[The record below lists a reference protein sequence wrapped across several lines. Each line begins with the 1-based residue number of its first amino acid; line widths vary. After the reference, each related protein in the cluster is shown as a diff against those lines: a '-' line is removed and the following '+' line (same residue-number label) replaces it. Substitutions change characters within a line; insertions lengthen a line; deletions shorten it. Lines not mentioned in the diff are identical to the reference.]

1 MTNTQLRWDAACE
14 IFILSAS
21 WQIKQEAAAAWA
33 GLVAASLLWS
43 DCLIGAIMWPL
54 VPASHRHP
62 FPARP
67 PPAAPVR
74 ALGQPVFTQQRSPG
88 HCIQL
93 STQIFPLSGL
103 KNVCK
108 CLLNQIYK
116 KNKLFW
122 FLKIYSH
129 HFSKLIDINLC
140 SFNIFQSNFL
150 GHHLLGTF
158 LT

>member
-1 MTNTQLRWDAACE
+1 MLTLTSCSSRLAKC
-14 IFILSAS
+14 SP
-21 WQIKQEAAAAWA
+21 QEALHSIIAKSAKSAKLKWPKCLAQVRCCLWDIYTFRQLTDQTRGSSSLGWA

-74 ALGQPVFTQQRSPG
+74 ALGQPVFTQHRSPG

-116 KNKLFW
+116 KRD
-122 FLKIYSH
+122 
-129 HFSKLIDINLC
+129 FSD
-140 SFNIFQSNFL
+140 S
-150 GHHLLGTF
+150 
-158 LT
+158 

>member
-1 MTNTQLRWDAACE
+1 MLTLTSCSSRLAKC
-14 IFILSAS
+14 SP
-21 WQIKQEAAAAWA
+21 QEALPSIIAKSAKIAKLKWPMLSSGEMLLVRYLYFPPVDRSNKRQPGLGWAA
-33 GLVAASLLWS
+33 AASLLWS

-88 HCIQL
+88 HYIQL

-116 KNKLFW
+116 KIN
-122 FLKIYSH
+122 
-129 HFSKLIDINLC
+129 FSD
-140 SFNIFQSNFL
+140 S
-150 GHHLLGTF
+150 
-158 LT
+158 

>member
-1 MTNTQLRWDAACE
+1 MLTLTSCSSRLAKC
-14 IFILSAS
+14 SP
-21 WQIKQEAAAAWA
+21 QEALPSIIAKSAKSAKLKWPMLSSGEMLLVRYLYFPPVDRSNKRQQQP

-88 HCIQL
+88 HCILL
-93 STQIFPLSGL
+93 SSQIFPLSGL
-103 KNVCK
+103 KNVRK
-108 CLLNQIYK
+108 CLLNQI
-116 KNKLFW
+116 
-122 FLKIYSH
+122 
-129 HFSKLIDINLC
+129 
-140 SFNIFQSNFL
+140 
-150 GHHLLGTF
+150 
-158 LT
+158 